1 MVAFNRSKISYE
13 DSRQS
18 FLRAVQSFQA
28 HCSTIKFNLMQC
40 GAETKIPHKIKPQI

>member
-18 FLRAVQSFQA
+18 FIRAVRSFQA
-28 HCSTIKFNLMQC
+28 HRSAIKLIIMQC